1 MSDSIELRNRV
12 PSLERWIAVFF
23 VLVGAPLTFLGW
35 TQSEELPA
43 LLAPVVQIGFPLF
56 LIAVLWYAFVQRK
69 RVDVVLAPGASL
81 ALIEERVWWW
91 RRTRESPVVSVDLEM
106 TEDIDGD
113 PYGKLVLRMPDS
125 ELLTISEGT
134 DLERL
139 RTELSRVSDWIESRR

>member
-1 MSDSIELRNRV
+1 MGDSIELHNRV

-23 VLVGAPLTFLGW
+23 VLVGTPLTYLGW
-35 TQSEELPA
+35 TQPEELPE

-69 RVDVVLAPGASL
+69 RVEVVLAPEASL
-81 ALIEERVWWW
+81 AVIEERVWWW
-91 RRTRESPVVSVDLEM
+91 SRSRESPVVSVDLEV

-125 ELLTISEGT
+125 ELLTVSEGT

-139 RTELSRVSDWIESRR
+139 RTELANVSGWIDARR